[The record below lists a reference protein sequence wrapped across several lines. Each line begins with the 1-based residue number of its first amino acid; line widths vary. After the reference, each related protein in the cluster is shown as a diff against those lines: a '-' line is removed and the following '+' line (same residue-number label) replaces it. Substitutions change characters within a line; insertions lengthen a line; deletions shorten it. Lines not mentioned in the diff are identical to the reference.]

1 MASPPYTGGD
11 HLTFTTSTSSANT
24 PPFTSHSPNTS
35 TNSRISRNLSDMLFG
50 KPTISGTS
58 LSTSAN
64 ESTPLLTEPPSHG
77 GRTPRRNFT
86 ASLDQVAEAAAQN
99 RVVKLNKISPISSE
113 SEEGEAGDGRL
124 PRDRASITMAYA
136 KKIKQRSKYY
146 VPVTDWLPKYSWS
159 LFSGDLVAGV
169 SVACLLIPQAMSYAS
184 GLARLTPVAGLWSTA
199 IPALIYGAL
208 EPLRQL
214 SIGPEAA
221 LSLLIGQMIQEAV
234 YGDPHSRPAHP
245 EAEAAAIALITTLQI
260 GVITSVLGLLRL
272 GFLDVVL
279 SRALLRGFI
288 TAVAVIIF
296 IEQLVPM
303 LGLAALLAQPTDP
316 SQEPPTRPLSKL
328 FFTINNI
335 HSINV
340 PTALLS
346 FTSLGFLI
354 IVRVIK
360 QKIAQRPGGN
370 WVRYV
375 PEILI
380 LVVGT
385 TILTNV
391 LKWDERGV
399 EVLGKIKGGSSL
411 PFGWPIYKKTMK
423 YFNYTLPTAFVSAVV
438 GVVDSIV
445 AARENASMYG
455 YAVSPNRE
463 LVALGASNLVGSSIV
478 GTGAIPVFGSITRS
492 RLNGQIGSRTQM
504 ASIITSICM
513 IFSIFF
519 LLPYLYYLPKAVLAA
534 IVTVVVYAI
543 LNEAPHEILYF
554 WRMGAWTDFLQMVGT
569 FFLTLCFSIE
579 LGLVASV
586 VFSLILVIQSTSQPR
601 IKIIGRVPGT
611 NEWVPIDEDESA
623 QEEIPGVLVVRIRES
638 LSFANT
644 GQLKERLRRL
654 ELYGMGKSHP
664 SDEPRRESAKALILH
679 MGDVEH
685 IDASATQILYELT
698 KAYHERGVGVHFAH
712 LRPGQVKAFGIAGI
726 TDIVGA
732 SHFHQDLSSAMRE
745 VESMGYGTS
754 IFARWDAS

>member
-1 MASPPYTGGD
+1 MASPSSIRDD
-11 HLTFTTSTSSANT
+11 HLTFTTSTSNSDT
-24 PPFTSHSPNTS
+24 LPSTSHNPNTS
-35 TNSRISRNLSDMLFG
+35 TNSRIVRNLSDMLFG
-50 KPTISGTS
+50 KTTMSGTS
-58 LSTSAN
+58 LNMTAN
-64 ESTPLLTEPPSHG
+64 ESTPLLTESSNHE

-86 ASLDQVAEAAAQN
+86 ASLDQVAEAEAQN
-99 RVVKLNKISPISSE
+99 RVVKLNNASTILSE
-113 SEEGEAGDGRL
+113 SEEGGDARL
-124 PRDRASITMAYA
+124 PQKRASITMAYA

-159 LFSGDLVAGV
+159 LFSGDFVAGV

-208 EPLRQL
+208 GTCRQL

-335 HSINV
+335 HSMNV

-346 FTSLGFLI
+346 FISLGFLI
-354 IVRVIK
+354 VVRVIK
-360 QKIAQRPGGN
+360 QKVAQTPGGK

-391 LKWDERGV
+391 LEWDEKGV

-423 YFNYTLPTAFVSAVV
+423 YFNFTLPTAFVSAVV

-445 AARENASMYG
+445 AARENAAKYG
-455 YAVSPNRE
+455 YDVSPNRE

-623 QEEIPGVLVVRIRES
+623 QEEIPGVLVVRIREN

-654 ELYGMGKSHP
+654 ELYGMDKSHP

-679 MGDVEH
+679 MGDVEQ
-685 IDASATQILYELT
+685 IDASATQILYELM

-726 TDIVGA
+726 TDIVGP
-732 SHFHQDLSSAMRE
+732 SHFHQDLSNAMRE